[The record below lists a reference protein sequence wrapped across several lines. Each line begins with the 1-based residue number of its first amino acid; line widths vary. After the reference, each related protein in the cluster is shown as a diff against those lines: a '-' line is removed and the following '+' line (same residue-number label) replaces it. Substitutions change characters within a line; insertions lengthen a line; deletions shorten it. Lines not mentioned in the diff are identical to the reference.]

1 MEERLI
7 PTGTVDVRSTGRFK
21 IFDHFVKGRIYRFI
35 KDSFWRLVPRTESG
49 APFRRLDAYLLTEDI
64 SIEDL
69 RKIFEKSKNAPI
81 PISQIHSLVS
91 SQINVNP
98 KGMLVENDC
107 SNLFFCQGANRKIIL
122 LSIAR
127 QGKKGWSIF
136 SIDYFG
142 GKLRIRKGAKL
153 FL

>member
-7 PTGTVDVRSTGRFK
+7 PTGTVDVPSTGRFE
-21 IFDHFVKGRIYRFI
+21 IFDYFVKGRIYRFI
-35 KDSFWRLVPRTESG
+35 KDSFWRLVPRTESNV
-49 APFRRLDAYLLTEDI
+49 PFRRLNIHLLKEEI

-81 PISQIHSLVS
+81 NLSQIHSLVS
-91 SQINVNP
+91 NQINVNP
-98 KGMLVENDC
+98 NGVLTENNC
-107 SNLFFCQGANRKIIL
+107 SNLFFCHGANRKIIM
-122 LSIAR
+122 LSITR

-136 SIDYFG
+136 PIDYFG
-142 GKLRIRKGAKL
+142 GKLRMRKDSKL